1 MHQQQKH
8 LVCQRNS
15 LFCTNSLPSFT
26 MCQYLSNTLPFLLVF
41 NCIINSQSTLC
52 RFINCFALLRVLSYL
67 SDFSYSP
74 EFIGKGVVFDGK
86 RYSVSQIQNMVSP
99 PHPSSTSGT
108 LQKPAPT
115 FQVFPEPQKKIVPKL
130 PITCL
135 QAPTPTTTMF
145 LRGAGRPRAKISAIW
160 YPEITVCSHL

>member
-74 EFIGKGVVFDGK
+74 EFIGKGVVFDGEK
-86 RYSVSQIQNMVSP
+86 IFSFADPKHGVTPAPFEYFRNPSEASSNLPSISRTPEKNCAQAPNYLPPS
-99 PHPSSTSGT
+99 PHPHNHY
-108 LQKPAPT
+108 
-115 FQVFPEPQKKIVPKL
+115 VFEGCRK
-130 PITCL
+130 
-135 QAPTPTTTMF
+135 TPCKNF
-145 LRGAGRPRAKISAIW
+145 
-160 YPEITVCSHL
+160 SHLVP